1 MATQPVSQQPS
12 KIFLLA
18 ALAGFVFA
26 GLSVP
31 AAALDTISPAAVE
44 AASGGDC
51 PALTAIKYPWLGCK
65 TNAHGGVTLLLPSQ
79 PAPVACHLRWAD
91 GECAASPR
99 PWQLDMPVIGPG
111 PGA

>member
-51 PALTAIKYPWLGCK
+51 PRCNRLRLTSQKRKCQ
-65 TNAHGGVTLLLPSQ
+65 HG
-79 PAPVACHLRWAD
+79 
-91 GECAASPR
+91 
-99 PWQLDMPVIGPG
+99 
-111 PGA
+111 